1 MNPTFQ
7 FFNTVTKVKPVF
19 DERFYYVDNLGKLV
33 WFGIVVML
41 INRCTF
47 ENVIE

>member
-1 MNPTFQ
+1 
-7 FFNTVTKVKPVF
+7 
-19 DERFYYVDNLGKLV
+19 VDNLGKLV

-47 ENVIE
+47 ENVIEWSQKL